1 MTDNIIFEKSQ
12 FNSLVWGSFMLAQ
25 LSIVVVVYP
34 DRSLTY
40 ECLTV
45 VSRKYAPPF
54 VILAL
59 VQSVGGGLYAGCN
72 IFSCDYALP
81 RSRNVLVLLRMLVS
95 FSHCHST
102 METLNL
108 TV

>member
-1 MTDNIIFEKSQ
+1 
-12 FNSLVWGSFMLAQ
+12 MLAQ
-25 LSIVVVVYP
+25 LSIVVVVYS

-45 VSRKYAPPF
+45 VSYKYAPPF
-54 VILAL
+54 ATLAL
-59 VQSVGGGLYAGCN
+59 VQSVGEGGVYAGCDT
-72 IFSCDYALP
+72 FSCDYALP

-95 FSHCHST
+95 FLRCYST
-102 METLNL
+102 TGTLNL

>member
-1 MTDNIIFEKSQ
+1 MLWMAAMLLLLGMADMVC
-12 FNSLVWGSFMLAQ
+12 LVH
-25 LSIVVVVYP
+25 
-34 DRSLTY
+34 
-40 ECLTV
+40 TV

-54 VILAL
+54 AILTF
-59 VQSVGGGLYAGCN
+59 VQSTGGLYAGCD

-81 RSRNVLVLLRMLVS
+81 QSRTVGAVPWMLAS
-95 FSHCHST
+95 FLHCHST